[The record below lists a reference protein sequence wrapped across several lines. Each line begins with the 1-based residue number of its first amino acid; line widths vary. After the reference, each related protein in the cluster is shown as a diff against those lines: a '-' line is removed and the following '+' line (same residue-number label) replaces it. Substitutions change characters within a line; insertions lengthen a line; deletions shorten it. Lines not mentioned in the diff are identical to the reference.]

1 MAQMHGREKLV
12 GQITAEE
19 WRTGRPAGRRSSWL
33 LTTKSR
39 EVAERVSDLYQGE
52 VVCAASG
59 GDLHT
64 RKLHAEGIAVI
75 VAGLANV
82 RPRLALENERGLVH
96 ACDGTR
102 YLPPMLDEGAPCGC
116 PDNPFERRAAARSGA
131 GPRPDA
137 RLDFCLAAAPGLGEF
152 SFRSSA
158 WQFYESLESVSHKME
173 RTAGPVQME
182 LVLREQRLATRSG
195 LDVSFTYP
203 EVHAVRRLSVTKAGL
218 HLAA

>member
-1 MAQMHGREKLV
+1 MHGREKLV

-19 WRTGRPAGRRSSWL
+19 WRVGRPAGRRSWL
-33 LTTKSR
+33 LTAKNK
-39 EVAERVSDLYQGE
+39 EVAGRVSDLYQGE
-52 VVCAASG
+52 AVCGASG
-59 GDLHT
+59 GDLYT
-64 RKLHAEGIAVI
+64 RKLHAEGIVVL
-75 VAGLANV
+75 VAGVANV
-82 RPRLALENERGLVH
+82 KPRLTLENERGLVH

-102 YLPPMLDEGAPCGC
+102 YLPPMVDEGAPCGC

-137 RLDFCLAAAPGLGEF
+137 RLVFCLAAAPKLGEF

-158 WQFYESLESVSHKME
+158 WHFYESLESVSHEVE

-203 EVHAVRRLSVTKAGL
+203 EVRSVRRLSVTKAGL